1 MSIKR
6 ETHTQSLTK
15 DEAYKM
21 IELLIP
27 FLNDLQNEREIDE
40 SQRQYFITTQE
51 PEVWCKHPE
60 LPLEISSW
68 GRVYR
73 LAFIDAANCIR
84 EGKML
89 NLSANNKGSIGINF
103 KRDGKPNKRLNVR
116 KLIKET
122 F

>member
-1 MSIKR
+1 MSVIN
-6 ETHTQSLTK
+6 ETHTQPLTK

-21 IELLIP
+21 INLLIP
-27 FLNDLQNEREIDE
+27 FLNDPQNEREIDE
-40 SQRQYFITTQE
+40 SQKQYFITTQE
-51 PEVWCKHPE
+51 PEVWRKHPE

-89 NLSANNKGSIGINF
+89 NLSDNNKGHIVINF

-116 KLIKET
+116 KLIEET

>member
-1 MSIKR
+1 MQ
-6 ETHTQSLTK
+6 HLTK
-15 DEAYKM
+15 DEAYKV
-21 IELLIP
+21 INLLIP
-27 FLNDLQNEREIDE
+27 FLNIPENEREIDE
-40 SQRQYFITTQE
+40 SQKQYFISTQE
-51 PEVWCKHPE
+51 PELWRKHPS

-89 NLSANNKGSIGINF
+89 NLSDNKKGSVAINF

-116 KLIKET
+116 KLIEET